1 MNPFILAET
10 NWKTIKDQGID
21 LAVLPWGATE
31 AHNYHL
37 PFSTDNIMVEKIAT
51 ESAQSA
57 WKEGARVI
65 VLPTI
70 PFGVNTGQ
78 MDIKLNINL
87 NPSTQFA
94 ILNDVVDVLN
104 RHKIY
109 KFLILNG
116 HGGNDFKQIIREL
129 GLKYPSMFICGCN
142 WYQSFNNSDFF
153 ENSGGHADEM
163 ETSIMQYLVPE
174 LVLPLNEAGAGK
186 GKKFKIKAL
195 NEKWAWAE
203 RRWSQ
208 VTSDTGIG
216 DPFKATPEKGKK
228 CFNEV
233 IKKIGNLMIELSKA
247 DINNMYE
254 C

>member
-1 MNPFILAET
+1 MKPFILAET
-10 NWKTIKDQGID
+10 NWKTLRDQDIE
-21 LAVLPWGATE
+21 LAILPWGATE

-37 PFSTDNIMVEKIAT
+37 PFATDNIMVERIAI

-57 WKEGARVI
+57 WNKGAKVL

-87 NPSTQFA
+87 NPSTQYA
-94 ILNDVVDVLN
+94 VLNDVTDVLN
-104 RHKIY
+104 RHGIH

-129 GLKYPSMFICGCN
+129 GLKYPQMFICGCN
-142 WYQSFNNSDFF
+142 WYQSFDNSDFF
-153 ENSGGHADEM
+153 ENTGGHADEM
-163 ETSIMQYLVPE
+163 ETSIMLYIAPE
-174 LVLPLNEAGAGK
+174 IVLPLNEAGDGK
-186 GKKFKIKAL
+186 NKKFKIKAF

-203 RRWSQ
+203 RKWSK

-216 DPFKATPEKGKK
+216 NPSKATPEKGGK
-228 CFNEV
+228 CYNTV
-233 IKKIGNLMIELSKA
+233 VYKLSNLMVELSEA

-254 C
+254 

>member
-1 MNPFILAET
+1 MKPFILAET
-10 NWKTIKDQGID
+10 NWKAIKNQDIE

-37 PFSTDNIMVEKIAT
+37 PFSTDNIMVEEIAVK
-51 ESAQSA
+51 SAQFA
-57 WKEGARVI
+57 WNKGAKVI

-70 PFGVNTGQ
+70 PYGVNTGQ
-78 MDIKLNINL
+78 LDIKLNINL

-94 ILNDVVDVLN
+94 ILNDVCDVLK
-104 RHKIY
+104 RHKID

-129 GLKYPSMFICGCN
+129 GMKYPEIFICGCN
-142 WYQSFNNSDFF
+142 WYQSFETSDFF

-163 ETSIMQYLVPE
+163 ETSVMQYIAPE
-174 LVLPLNEAGAGK
+174 MVLPLSGAGS
-186 GKKFKIKAL
+186 GESKKFKIGAL

-203 RRWSQ
+203 RKWSQ
-208 VTSDTGIG
+208 VSVDTGIG
-216 DPFKATPEKGKK
+216 NPVKATSAKGEK

-233 IKKIGNLMIELSKA
+233 INKIANLIIELSAA
-247 DINNMYE
+247 DINDMYE
-254 C
+254 